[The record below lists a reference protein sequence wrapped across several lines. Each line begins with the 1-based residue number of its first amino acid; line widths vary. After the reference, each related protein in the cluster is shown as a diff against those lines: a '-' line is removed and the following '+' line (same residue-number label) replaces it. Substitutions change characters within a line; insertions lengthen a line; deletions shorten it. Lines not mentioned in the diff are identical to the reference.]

1 MKLNRIYPQYLTFLP
16 IAIFML
22 FFIVPS
28 MVGFYYAF
36 TDWNPFV
43 EGIHFVG
50 LDNFIEIFQNQS
62 LGVAAKNTISFTII
76 TTIIK
81 NGLGLAIAIVL
92 NQQLKTE
99 NLLRTIYFMPII
111 LSALVVGLLFNAI
124 FDAHGGVIH
133 RLFMDM
139 GLGKWEPEW
148 LGRQLP
154 ALFVINLAE
163 IWRSTGYAVVILLAG
178 LQVIPKDYYE
188 AAMIDGASVWQRFKS
203 VTIPLLMPAIHINI
217 MLSIIYGLR
226 VFDIVYILTG
236 GGPGHDT
243 ETFST
248 LILNEFAKDRYA
260 QSTAIN
266 LIFCILLV
274 IIAFTYQKFSSK
286 TEVEL

>member
-1 MKLNRIYPQYLTFLP
+1 MNLKRIYPQYLTFLP
-16 IAIFML
+16 LGVYLL

-28 MVGFYYAF
+28 LVGFYFAF
-36 TDWNPFV
+36 TDWNPFI

-50 LDNFIEIFQNQS
+50 FANFAEILNNKS
-62 LGVAAKNTISFTII
+62 LGGAAWNTISFTII
-76 TTIIK
+76 TTILK
-81 NGLGLAIAIVL
+81 NGFGLVIAIIL
-92 NQQLKTE
+92 NQQLKSQ
-99 NLLRTIYFMPII
+99 NLLRTIYFLPII

-124 FDAHGGVIH
+124 FDAQGGVIH
-133 RLFMDM
+133 RSVTQI
-139 GLGKWEPEW
+139 GLETWEPEW
-148 LGRQLP
+148 LGRRLP

-188 AAMIDGASVWQRFKS
+188 AAMIDGASAWQRFKS

-217 MLSIIYGLR
+217 LLSIIYGLR

-248 LILNEFAKDRYA
+248 LILNEFSQDRYA

-266 LIFCILLV
+266 LIFCLLLV
-274 IIAFTYQKFSSK
+274 AIAFTYQKISQK

>member
-16 IAIFML
+16 IAVFML
-22 FFIVPS
+22 FFIIPS
-28 MVGFYYAF
+28 LVGFYFAF

-50 LDNFIEIFQNQS
+50 LDNFKEILQNKS
-62 LGVAAKNTISFTII
+62 LGGAAKNTISFTII
-76 TTIIK
+76 TTIMK

-92 NQQLKTE
+92 NQQLKSQ
-99 NLLRTIYFMPII
+99 NLLRTVYFMPII

-124 FDAHGGVIH
+124 FDAQGGVVH
-133 RLFMDM
+133 RLFMAI
-139 GLGKWEPEW
+139 GLGQWEPEW
-148 LGRQLP
+148 LGRRLP

-188 AAMIDGASVWQRFKS
+188 AAMIDGASAWQKFKS

-248 LILNEFAKDRYA
+248 LILNEFAQDRYA

-274 IIAFTYQKFSSK
+274 IIAFTYQKIASR

>member
-1 MKLNRIYPQYLTFLP
+1 MNLKRIYPQYLTFLP
-16 IAIFML
+16 LGIYLL

-28 MVGFYYAF
+28 LVGFYFAF
-36 TDWNPFV
+36 TDWNPFI

-50 LDNFIEIFQNQS
+50 FANFAEILNNKS
-62 LGVAAKNTISFTII
+62 LGGAAWNTISFTII
-76 TTIIK
+76 TTILK
-81 NGLGLAIAIVL
+81 NGFGLLIAIIL
-92 NQQLKTE
+92 NQQLKSQ
-99 NLLRTIYFMPII
+99 NLLRTIYFLPII

-124 FDAHGGVIH
+124 FDAQGGVIH
-133 RLFMDM
+133 RLATQI
-139 GLGKWEPEW
+139 GLEAWEPEW
-148 LGRQLP
+148 LGRRLP

-188 AAMIDGASVWQRFKS
+188 AAMIDGASAWQRFKS

-217 MLSIIYGLR
+217 LLSIIYGLR

-248 LILNEFAKDRYA
+248 LILNEFSQDRYA

-266 LIFCILLV
+266 LVFCILLV
-274 IIAFTYQKFSSK
+274 GIAFTYQKFSQK